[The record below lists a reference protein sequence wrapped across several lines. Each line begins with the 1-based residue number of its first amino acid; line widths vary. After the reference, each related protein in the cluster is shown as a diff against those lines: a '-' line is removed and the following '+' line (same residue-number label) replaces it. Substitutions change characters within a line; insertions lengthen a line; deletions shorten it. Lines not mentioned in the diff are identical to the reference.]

1 MEIKTKK
8 HFNEILKSLTE
19 EILDEEDLQEFNTT
33 ASVGG
38 EYMTPFAFKNKK
50 KKKKKV
56 TEALDEKDIK
66 LIKRMMRDVI
76 ANTLRDIWL
85 KRGSWK

>member
-1 MEIKTKK
+1 MEVKTKK
-8 HFNEILKSLTE
+8 NFNEIIKSLTE
-19 EILDEEDLQEFNTT
+19 EIVEEEELEEVNTT

-38 EYMTPFAFKNKK
+38 EYMTPFAFKKK
-50 KKKKKV
+50 KKKKKM

-66 LIKRMMRDVI
+66 LVKRMMRDVI